1 MNLRTFISFNDTK
14 TLKMNI
20 YNMFQIVFVLQERCN
35 ENDTSSKKKKGDGF
49 LDLLNGSEDINEQGK
64 KNNNIKQN
72 KK

>member
-1 MNLRTFISFNDTK
+1 MILK
-14 TLKMNI
+14 TLRMNI
-20 YNMFQIVFVLQERCN
+20 YNMLQIVIALQERCK

-64 KNNNIKQN
+64 KNTNIKQN